1 MSKNNLKEFAVLM
14 NTLADE
20 FDKNNELS
28 KEKVQRWKE
37 MLLDQYGIDVLK
49 EAVMKIIKTR
59 KYSGFPKIS
68 EIIEAIEGSDEDIEE
83 IAELQLA
90 EVKKAIM
97 RVGSYQSPEFDDQ
110 VIMKTIPAINNWRD
124 FCRTENDRWPF
135 VKKEFIKLYCMY
147 YRRNKAGKL
156 GDVPEYL
163 PGENALNPGNI
174 RLGYRPETVKIKTQ
188 YPNKIITEP
197 KERDMSRSILGKLAK
212 QLKGKIENDE
222 P

>member
-83 IAELQLA
+83 IALA
-90 EVKKAIM
+90 QFQEAKKAIV
-97 RVGSYQSPEFDDQ
+97 RVGSYQSVEFDDP
-110 VIMKTIPAINNWRD
+110 VMMKTISSMDRWPD
-124 FCRTENDRWPF
+124 FCRTETDKWHF
-135 VKKEFIKLYCMY
+135 KEKEFIRLYCMY
-147 YRRNKAGKL
+147 YKQSKVGKL
-156 GDVPEYL
+156 DDVPPYL
-163 PGENALNPGNI
+163 PGEHSLSPSNA
-174 RLGYRPETVKIKTQ
+174 RLGYKPRAEKIKTQ
-188 YPNKIITEP
+188 YPGEITTEP
-197 KERDMSRSILGKLAK
+197 ENRDMSKSILRRLTK
-212 QLKGKIENDE
+212 QLKGKIDNE